1 MSKVIAVANQKGGVA
16 KTTTACSLGVGLSK
30 KDRRVLLIDNDPQA
44 SLTEA
49 MGFQNPDELEITLAS
64 VMEKVV
70 NEESFDL
77 SEGIIHH
84 KEGVDMLP
92 CNIELSGVETS
103 LVNIMSGET
112 ILREYVDMIKD
123 KYDYIIIDCSPNLG
137 MLTLN
142 ALTCA
147 DSVIIPVQAAY
158 LPVKGLELLLRTIS
172 KVRRKMNPSL
182 NIEGILMTMVDK
194 RTNYAKDISEVVE
207 NIYGED
213 IYIFKNYI
221 PASVRAAETPA
232 MGVTIFEHDKNGRV
246 AKAYD
251 EMAKEV
257 ICHE

>member
-1 MSKVIAVANQKGGVA
+1 MSKVIAIANQKGGVA
-16 KTTTACSLGVGLSK
+16 KTTTACSLGVGLSN

-84 KEGVDMLP
+84 KEGVD
-92 CNIELSGVETS
+92 
-103 LVNIMSGET
+103 
-112 ILREYVDMIKD
+112 
-123 KYDYIIIDCSPNLG
+123 
-137 MLTLN
+137 
-142 ALTCA
+142 
-147 DSVIIPVQAAY
+147 
-158 LPVKGLELLLRTIS
+158 
-172 KVRRKMNPSL
+172 RRKMNPSL

>member
-16 KTTTACSLGVGLSK
+16 KTTTACSIGVGLSN

-123 KYDYIIIDCSPNLG
+123 KYDYIIID
-137 MLTLN
+137 
-142 ALTCA
+142 
-147 DSVIIPVQAAY
+147 Y
-158 LPVKGLELLLRTIS
+158 E
-172 KVRRKMNPSL
+172 
-182 NIEGILMTMVDK
+182 IEFILSIQEI
-194 RTNYAKDISEVVE
+194 R
-207 NIYGED
+207 
-213 IYIFKNYI
+213 
-221 PASVRAAETPA
+221 
-232 MGVTIFEHDKNGRV
+232 
-246 AKAYD
+246 
-251 EMAKEV
+251 
-257 ICHE
+257 